1 MSQSNY
7 FRAEYIKGG
16 EEIKGGGEEE
26 RGIGRAKERKGRGGR
41 GGVEERRGG
50 KGARGEEGREE
61 EERNWRKNEMGSG
74 RMRGRVNERRV
85 LHRDPKGGEGRG
97 LGEVVL
103 GDEGS
108 GNPGRR
114 RGRME
119 EERRIRK
126 RRRRE
131 EEERKG
137 GENERMGRRGGVLGD
152 AGSRNPGR
160 RPRVPAGQGGHGPPK
175 I

>member
-1 MSQSNY
+1 MN
-7 FRAEYIKGG
+7 
-16 EEIKGGGEEE
+16 
-26 RGIGRAKERKGRGGR
+26 
-41 GGVEERRGG
+41 ERRG
-50 KGARGEEGREE
+50 
-61 EERNWRKNEMGSG
+61 
-74 RMRGRVNERRV
+74 
-85 LHRDPKGGEGRG
+85 LHRDPKGGGEGRG

-131 EEERKG
+131 EE
-137 GENERMGRRGGVLGD
+137 GRRGKEE
-152 AGSRNPGR
+152 RMR
-160 RPRVPAGQGGHGPPK
+160 R
-175 I
+175 

>member
-1 MSQSNY
+1 M
-7 FRAEYIKGG
+7 
-16 EEIKGGGEEE
+16 
-26 RGIGRAKERKGRGGR
+26 
-41 GGVEERRGG
+41 V
-50 KGARGEEGREE
+50 
-61 EERNWRKNEMGSG
+61 
-74 RMRGRVNERRV
+74 
-85 LHRDPKGGEGRG
+85 H
-97 LGEVVL
+97 

-131 EEERKG
+131 EEGQGRRRGRAEEREG

-160 RPRVPAGQGGHGPPK
+160 RPRVPASKYNKKLRILNFTFSIGACDLILASFCVLTASLTK
-175 I
+175 KKALLYA

>member
-1 MSQSNY
+1 
-7 FRAEYIKGG
+7 
-16 EEIKGGGEEE
+16 
-26 RGIGRAKERKGRGGR
+26 
-41 GGVEERRGG
+41 
-50 KGARGEEGREE
+50 
-61 EERNWRKNEMGSG
+61 MGYG

-85 LHRDPKGGEGRG
+85 LHRDPNGGGEGRG

-160 RPRVPAGQGGHGPPK
+160 RPRVPAS
-175 I
+175 IVNAN